1 MIHVCSLARLHATVD
16 ETGARHIVTLLR
28 LTDRV
33 ERPAH
38 IAPENHLVL
47 SVDDISAPIEG
58 YTCPGDEHVARLIA
72 FAGRWDRAAPMV
84 VHCFAGI
91 SRSTAGA
98 FVTACT
104 LNPKRDER
112 EIAQVIRRASPTA
125 QPNARIVAIADRLLD
140 ASGPHAARRRS
151 HGPGRG
157 RHGRPAVPP
166 RYPLTALL

>member
-1 MIHVCSLARLHATVD
+1 MIHVCSLSRLHATVD

-38 IAPENHLVL
+38 IAAANHLVL
-47 SVDDISAPIEG
+47 SVDDICMPIAG
-58 YTCPGDEHVARLIA
+58 YTCPADEHVARLIEFVGA
-72 FAGRWDRAAPMV
+72 WDRAAPMV

-98 FVTACT
+98 FVATCA

-112 EIAQVIRRASPTA
+112 DIARAIRRASRTA
-125 QPNARIVAIADRLLD
+125 QPNARIVAIADRML
-140 ASGPHAARRRS
+140 RRDGRMIRAIDEL
-151 HGPGRG
+151 GPGDLAMEGHPFR
-157 RHGRPAVPP
+157 
-166 RYPLTALL
+166 LDID